1 MGKVILVLSDG
12 LRDDVSRE
20 CMGYLE
26 DLVAS
31 GLARRWTEVAELPT
45 LSRPFCETIHTGL
58 PPAAHGIVSN
68 QQERMSEQPN
78 LFGLTRDAAGT
89 TAASAHWWFSRLS
102 VSAGY
107 DQILGREVD
116 DEASVIQHARF
127 DTEDP
132 TPDIETFQA
141 GAMLALRHRPDYLL
155 IHPMGVDA
163 VGEREGGRAAACL
176 DQARLQDIIQAN
188 LMRGWLELG
197 CTVIVTADRGVT
209 DQGRHGGT
217 SDAKRRVPLYLVDVL
232 DRNGSNARANVPQCV
247 VAPRVGRPVG
257 IQPAE
262 TVRLPPLEVQA
273 SRV

>member
-26 DLVAS
+26 HLVAS
-31 GLARRWTEVAELPT
+31 GLARRWTVVAELPT
-45 LSRPFCETIHTGL
+45 LSRPLYETIHTGL

-78 LFGLTRDAAGT
+78 LFGLTRAAGRT
-89 TAASAHWWFSRLS
+89 TAASAYWWFSQLYI
-102 VSAGY
+102 SAGY
-107 DQILGREVD
+107 DRILGREVD
-116 DEASVIQHARF
+116 DERSLIQHARF
-127 DTEDP
+127 YTEDA

-163 VGEREGGRAAACL
+163 VGDREGGRAAAYL
-176 DQARLQDIIQAN
+176 DQARLQDIILAN
-188 LMRGWLELG
+188 LMPGWLELG
-197 CTVIVTADRGVT
+197 YTVIVTADHGVT

-217 SDAKRRVPLYLVDVL
+217 SDAERRVPLYLIGAPCRSGGDTL
-232 DRNGSNARANVPQCV
+232 SDIPQCV
-247 VAPRVGRPVG
+247 LAPTVCWLLGV
-257 IQPAE
+257 QPPE
-262 TVRLPPLEVQA
+262 TMRLPPLDV
-273 SRV
+273 